1 MKKSIYKYI
10 VIGCLGMSAAL
21 SSCLDDLDL
30 KPIDNNIIQL
40 EDFRKNPQYY
50 TQLVAKVYAGLA
62 VSGPVSYTHLTLPTI
77 RLV

>member
-30 KPIDNNIIQL
+30 KP
-40 EDFRKNPQYY
+40 Y
-50 TQLVAKVYAGLA
+50 
-62 VSGPVSYTHLTLPTI
+62 
-77 RLV
+77 